1 MGNEKS
7 EKKYLYVH
15 PKMIEEGSLYFIESD
30 GLNKEHTLATISQLN
45 QYHLI
50 NGRPY
55 NDQDPI
61 VLQEGTYQWS
71 NLVRGYV
78 KVS

>member
-1 MGNEKS
+1 MKNSKNS
-7 EKKYLYVH
+7 KVYLYVH

-30 GLNKEHTLATISQLN
+30 GLNKEHTLATIAQLN
-45 QYHLI
+45 QYHI
-50 NGRPY
+50 MNGRPY
-55 NDQDPI
+55 NAENHL

-71 NLVRGYV
+71 DLVRGYV